1 MGAGTPGGRPGG
13 FITPGGD
20 GPGIRPPKGGDGPG
34 IRPPKGK
41 GEGGPKVTPAP
52 LPPELVDKPRGEKA
66 DPNKFGKLIEG
77 LKKTNK
83 FKNRGPGG
91 LGGPVTAPGFP
102 SDGPKPPVFDDRV
115 YAGGSSP
122 IPGVGG
128 HEYLNNPKYAE
139 HRKEYYKDTESRT
152 PSMLEPPRKS
162 PKATESRTPSMP
174 EFVDPA
180 FDRDRFEKAIRGEVT
195 LSKNERGN
203 IEATPAGM
211 QAPNYMPRSDYRNEI
226 ESVLEESKGARTDD
240 VVNKIKEIE
249 EREREKRSGRSPN
262 RFPMG
267 GNERDDSPFSQER
280 FDRYQ
285 AGFRPREK
293 EAVFF
298 GEREPSTGSRPRTK
312 ESPKRGMRKTGR
324 PVDAEA
330 KNKFEEMLAYMKSF
344 QR

>member
-1 MGAGTPGGRPGG
+1 MGAATPGKTPIKGEPPKEDKGG
-13 FITPGGD
+13 KGQGNIPDGLYD
-20 GPGIRPPKGGDGPG
+20 PPPVADKPAGPGLFGQLLEG
-34 IRPPKGK
+34 I
-41 GEGGPKVTPAP
+41 
-52 LPPELVDKPRGEKA
+52 
-66 DPNKFGKLIEG
+66 
-77 LKKTNK
+77 KKTDK

-91 LGGPVTAPGFP
+91 LGGFPGDLP
-102 SDGPKPPVFDDRV
+102 PK
-115 YAGGSSP
+115 
-122 IPGVGG
+122 
-128 HEYLNNPKYAE
+128 
-139 HRKEYYKDTESRT
+139 
-152 PSMLEPPRKS
+152 KS
-162 PKATESRTPSMP
+162 PKDTESRTPSMP

-180 FDRDRFEKAIRGEVT
+180 FDRDRFEKAMRGEVT

-298 GEREPSTGSRPRTK
+298 GEREPSTESRRRTK
-312 ESPKRGMRKTGR
+312 KS
-324 PVDAEA
+324 PVDSEA